1 MTTNNEVKAP
11 RPCTLPWGVTFDFN
25 NFKFCSLRGGLN
37 RNDTLQRVYVKLK
50 DGDTLYSPY
59 YTEEQAWE
67 VYSKVI
73 LAIASAQRP
82 WLKTE
87 GFEFVEGKQY
97 VIPYYVAGDEQDG
110 DRILDWYE
118 HQGVFTFKKKVRWGM
133 GEDSEGYSL
142 FHVTR
147 NQFEGYNAV
156 YSGTQYHN
164 EAYDPEYFKPYIPY
178 DPTDTP
184 QQRLAKEQEA
194 WDAVAGVEVYKEV
207 KGCH

>member
-82 WLKTE
+82 WLKAE
-87 GFEFVEGKQY
+87 GFQFVEGTVY
-97 VIPYYVAGDEQDG
+97 EVLTERTAEDGSIYHARNTVYYHASNSTLISCYDNGKHKNDG
-110 DRILDWYE
+110 YTGKSAFWC
-118 HQGVFTFKKKVRWGM
+118 
-133 GEDSEGYSL
+133 YSK
-142 FHVTR
+142 
-147 NQFEGYNAV
+147 NAL
-156 YSGTQYHN
+156 
-164 EAYDPEYFKPYIPY
+164 AFKPIS
-178 DPTDTP
+178 DS
-184 QQRLAKEQEA
+184 QEA
-194 WDAVAGVEVYKEV
+194 WDAVAGVEVYNEGV
-207 KGCH
+207 V